1 MHQPEAN
8 KFDPLGYMS
17 GSFLV
22 FRGVILPHNVLQEYA
37 RQIGKRKVVSSDKFA
52 GFVNLPGSTSTSE
65 SFKVALQFAKLDDES
80 SGAVINSST
89 HYSVLFVICIHNYN
103 GFRGFRM
110 NSSIFS
116 AHPNEREILL
126 MEGIE
131 MCVVDIEEV
140 FVDNLEEKE
149 GEDGGFW

>member
-1 MHQPEAN
+1 M
-8 KFDPLGYMS
+8 
-17 GSFLV
+17 
-22 FRGVILPHNVLQEYA
+22 
-37 RQIGKRKVVSSDKFA
+37 
-52 GFVNLPGSTSTSE
+52 
-65 SFKVALQFAKLDDES
+65 
-80 SGAVINSST
+80 
-89 HYSVLFVICIHNYN
+89 LFVICIHNYN

-140 FVDNLEEKE
+140 FVDNLEEGE
-149 GEDGGFW
+149 GEDSQFW